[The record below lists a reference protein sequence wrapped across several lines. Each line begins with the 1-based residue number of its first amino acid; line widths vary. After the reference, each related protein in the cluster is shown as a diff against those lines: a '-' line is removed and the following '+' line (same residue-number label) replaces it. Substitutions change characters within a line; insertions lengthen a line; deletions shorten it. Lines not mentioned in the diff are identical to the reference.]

1 MNLLASRGQLR
12 ASLLRWVLLLVPAV
26 LLAGFLSGELARSG
40 PGNPWFD
47 ALVKPPLFPP
57 PAVFGI
63 VWTILYALMGFAC
76 AIVCSAWGAR
86 GRGLA
91 IAVFVVQLALNLA
104 WSPLFFAAHQVTSA
118 LYLII
123 FILMAAI
130 ATVFAFAPIRK
141 AAAWLLVPYIAW
153 LCFAAILNFQIDQRN
168 PDAESKGVVVPAATT
183 QIG

>member
-1 MNLLASRGQLR
+1 MSLLASRGQLR

-47 ALVKPPLFPP
+47 ALVKPSLFPP

-63 VWTILYALMGFAC
+63 VWTILYALMGLAC

-91 IAVFVVQLALNLA
+91 IAMFALQLALNLA
-104 WSPLFFAAHQVTSA
+104 WSPLFFAGHRIAASLVLLGVLDIAVAVT
-118 LYLII
+118 LVL
-123 FILMAAI
+123 FWR
-130 ATVFAFAPIRK
+130 IRRL
-141 AAAWLLVPYIAW
+141 AGILLVPYLAW
-153 LCFAAILNFQIDQRN
+153 VLFATLLTSQFLEANPQADGGMASGAVQRL
-168 PDAESKGVVVPAATT
+168 EL
-183 QIG
+183 